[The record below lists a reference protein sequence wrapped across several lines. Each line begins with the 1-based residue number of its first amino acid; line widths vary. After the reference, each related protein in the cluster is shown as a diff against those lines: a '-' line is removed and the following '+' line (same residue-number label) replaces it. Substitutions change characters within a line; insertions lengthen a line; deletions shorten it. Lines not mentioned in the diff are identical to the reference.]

1 MQGSR
6 HILGGQKGA
15 VNEARDRGPLL
26 PIAKTHGDHSILVQM
41 PHVDDAARK
50 AGVVKRQALKGAATV
65 AGPGRVGRSEDHDLS
80 AQGRQRERALERQS
94 EALDHGRCLGR
105 DLDGEQRAAFRESEN
120 PGARERDGSP
130 TLMAAGERQSSE
142 RLAGVVGV
150 EREPLVARAQDHLA
164 IVLLDVGQ
172 RVGSRRAPGCETPGI
187 SEEETTGP
195 VKDTAG
201 PG

>member
-1 MQGSR
+1 
-6 HILGGQKGA
+6 
-15 VNEARDRGPLL
+15 
-26 PIAKTHGDHSILVQM
+26 
-41 PHVDDAARK
+41 
-50 AGVVKRQALKGAATV
+50 
-65 AGPGRVGRSEDHDLS
+65 
-80 AQGRQRERALERQS
+80 
-94 EALDHGRCLGR
+94 
-105 DLDGEQRAAFRESEN
+105 
-120 PGARERDGSP
+120 
-130 TLMAAGERQSSE
+130 MAAGERQSSE